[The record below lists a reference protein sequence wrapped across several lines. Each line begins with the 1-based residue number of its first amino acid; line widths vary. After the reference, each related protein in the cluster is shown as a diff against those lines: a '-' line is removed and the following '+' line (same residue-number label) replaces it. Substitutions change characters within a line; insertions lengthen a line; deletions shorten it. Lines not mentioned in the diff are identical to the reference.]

1 MRDVASR
8 AGVSL
13 KTVSR
18 VMNDEPGV
26 SDFLA
31 TKVRV
36 AAAELDFRPNLAASN
51 LRRADQRTATIG
63 LLIED
68 VANPFFAL
76 IHRGVEDIAGG
87 RGVGVL
93 SASVDRDPARERQ
106 LVAAFASRRVDGLV
120 LVPTGSE
127 QDYLAPEMRAGMP
140 IVFVDREPVGVK
152 GDLVLSENMEP
163 ARLAVRHLLER
174 GHRDVA
180 FLGGAS
186 LLQTSEQR
194 YAGYLAAMQEQGL
207 AVRPELIARDVRS
220 VAEAEAVTNRLL
232 TASVPPTALFT
243 AQNLISTGAVRALHI
258 AGAQHRVAM
267 VGFDDFEFAD
277 VLTPAVTVIA
287 QDPRL
292 MGQLAAELVFDRIA
306 GPPRE
311 PVVSV
316 VPTQFFIRGSGEIR
330 S

>member
-26 SDFLA
+26 SDSLA
-31 TKVRV
+31 AKVRV
-36 AAAELDFRPNLAASN
+36 AADELDFRPNLAASN

-76 IHRGVEDIAGG
+76 IHRGVEDIASS

-93 SASVDRDPARERQ
+93 SASVDRDPAREQQ

-120 LVPTGSE
+120 LVPTGAE
-127 QDYLAPEMRAGMP
+127 QEYLAPEMRAGMP
-140 IVFVDREPVGVK
+140 VVFVDREPGGVT

-163 ARLAVRHLLER
+163 ARLAVRHLIDR
-174 GHRDVA
+174 GHRNIA
-180 FLGGAS
+180 FLGGAA

-194 YAGYLAAMQEQGL
+194 YAGYIAAMHEQGL
-207 AVRPELIARDVRS
+207 AVRPDLVARDVRS
-220 VAEAEAVTNRLL
+220 VAEAESATNRLL
-232 TASVPPTALFT
+232 ASAEPPTALFT
-243 AQNLISTGAVRALHI
+243 AQNLISTGAVRALHL

-292 MGQLAAELVFDRIA
+292 MGQLAATLVFERIS
-306 GPPRE
+306 GPTRD

-316 VPTQFFIRGSGEIR
+316 VPTQFLIRGSGEIP